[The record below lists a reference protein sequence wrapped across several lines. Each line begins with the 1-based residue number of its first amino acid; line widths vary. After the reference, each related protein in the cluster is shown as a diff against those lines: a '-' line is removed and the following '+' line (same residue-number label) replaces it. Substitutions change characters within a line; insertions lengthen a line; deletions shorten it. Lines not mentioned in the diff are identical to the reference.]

1 MILRPY
7 QVAAHAAIITQ
18 LKQSTLPICIEATT
32 GAGKSLIVAAVAKSL
47 YDLSKGKR
55 VLCLAPSKELI
66 EQNAEKYHAIG
77 EKCSIY
83 SASISKSLRHQVIF
97 ATEGTF
103 KKVAKRLGNEFAG
116 VIFDECHRITPTIK
130 TIVNDMQE
138 GNPNLRVVG
147 LTATPYRLG
156 DGYIYGIDESGRA
169 LDESVTREPYFYQC
183 VYKIT
188 ARQLIE
194 QGFLTPLV
202 AGEINAQSYDTSSLQ
217 VQGNGQYSNASIKA
231 AFEGWG
237 RKTSAIVADI
247 VAQTQEA
254 TGVMIFAATVQ
265 HAQEVMAS
273 LHPDNARL
281 VTGETPKAE
290 REQILKDFKSRRF
303 AYLVNVSVLT
313 TGFDAPNVS
322 HIAILRATESI
333 SLLQQIMGRG
343 MRLYEG
349 KRECIILD
357 YAGNIE
363 KHMPEGDL
371 YKPEV
376 RAKMKN
382 SDGELLQAKCE
393 TCLKINEFSARKN
406 EDGFDIDENGYYVD
420 STGERI
426 MVECGEVFKP
436 MPAHWGRRCNHYDL
450 RTGERC
456 TGRWSFKPCPVCE
469 AENDIA
475 ARYCCVCK
483 AEIVNPGDKLIELH
497 TKHKKDPTQ
506 WQTDEVIS
514 IDYESGISRAGNAML
529 TVTVKVSR
537 RVMKFYLLENNQWA
551 AQKKEFFAHHT
562 DNFTKHPH
570 TITYRKKDNFWE
582 VNNFNAPTDEEK
594 LQCKLNMPNKSS
606 LSSGIAVPTATA
618 C

>member
-1 MILRPY
+1 LITLRPY
-7 QVAAHAAIITQ
+7 QVAAHAAIIDH
-18 LKQSTLPICIEATT
+18 LKQSALPICIEAAT

-55 VLCLAPSKELI
+55 VLCLAPSRELI

-83 SASISKSLRHQVIF
+83 SASIGKSLRHQVIF

-116 VIFDECHRITPTIK
+116 VIVDECHRIAPTIK

-156 DGYIYGIDESGRA
+156 DGYIYGIDERGRA
-169 LDESVTREPYFYQC
+169 LDESVTREPYFYKC

-202 AGEINAQSYDTSSLQ
+202 AGEINAQGYDTSSLQ
-217 VQGNGQYSNASIKA
+217 VQVNGQYSNASIKA

-247 VAQTQEA
+247 VAQTQDA

-290 REQILKDFKSRRF
+290 REQILKDFKSRKF
-303 AYLVNVSVLT
+303 LYIVNVSVLT

-349 KRECIILD
+349 KRVCTILD

-382 SDGELLQAKCE
+382 ADGELLQAKCE

-406 EDGFDIDENGYYVD
+406 EDNFDIDENGYYVD

-426 MVECGEVFKP
+426 MVECGDEFKP
-436 MPAHWGRRCNHYDL
+436 MPAHWGRRCNHYDM
-450 RTGERC
+450 RSGERC
-456 TGRWSFKPCPVCE
+456 TGRWTFKSCPVCE
-469 AENDIA
+469 ADNDIA
-475 ARYCCVCK
+475 ARYCCACK
-483 AEIVNPGDKLIELH
+483 AELIDPAARLILEF
-497 TKHKKDPTQ
+497 KKAKKDPALPQ
-506 WQTDEVIS
+506 CEEVLKM
-514 IDYESGISRAGNAML
+514 DAVRGVSRAGNDMV
-529 TVTVKVSR
+529 TVTITTPR
-537 RVMKFYLLENNQWA
+537 RTFPVYLLESTTWQAN
-551 AQKKEFFAHHT
+551 KKHAFEMAT
-562 DNFTKHPH
+562 
-570 TITYRKKDNFWE
+570 RKFSYTPKSVQYKKSGDFWE
-582 VNNFNAPTDEEK
+582 VIGFDLPTDEEI
-594 LQCKLNMPNKSS
+594 
-606 LSSGIAVPTATA
+606 LSERIGSR
-618 C
+618 